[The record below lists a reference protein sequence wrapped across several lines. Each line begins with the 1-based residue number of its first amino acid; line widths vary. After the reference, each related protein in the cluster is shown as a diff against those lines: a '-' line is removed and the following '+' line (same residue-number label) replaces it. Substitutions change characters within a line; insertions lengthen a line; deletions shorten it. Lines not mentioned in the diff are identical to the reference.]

1 MNPGTWLLL
10 LTAAAVITWAACWMH
25 DRAQVNDTSHDDTL
39 GFVDQPIYANEDN
52 APGAVWRNE
61 EVLALLSDIRIRLH
75 ERAERHDG

>member
-10 LTAAAVITWAACWMH
+10 LTAAAVIWWAACWMH
-25 DRAQVNDTSHDDTL
+25 AAQEANETSNDDAL
-39 GFVDQPIYANEDN
+39 GFVDQTIYANEDSD
-52 APGAVWRNE
+52 PGVVWRNE